1 MQYTINKS
9 NYRTFGK
16 FAENRLEHRS
26 YFISFHAEQS
36 MQKTDW
42 FSERFES
49 DAVTMLSGEWDFIY
63 YRHASQLPK
72 NFDTDKAEFQRIHVP
87 STWQKTGY
95 DTVNYLNSRYPFACR
110 PPKTPKNCPVGVYR
124 KQFSLCPSEDGHYI
138 LTFLGVCASL
148 DLYLNGVY
156 IGYSEGSH
164 NSAEFDVTKFLR
176 SGENEI
182 VAVVYKWST
191 GTYLECQDMFR
202 ENGIFRD
209 VYITAQKKHI
219 FSIFLFKLKKPG
231 AVTMHG

>member
-72 NFDTDKAEFQRIHVP
+72 NFDTDKA
-87 STWQKTGY
+87 
-95 DTVNYLNSRYPFACR
+95 
-110 PPKTPKNCPVGVYR
+110 
-124 KQFSLCPSEDGHYI
+124 
-138 LTFLGVCASL
+138 
-148 DLYLNGVY
+148 
-156 IGYSEGSH
+156 
-164 NSAEFDVTKFLR
+164 
-176 SGENEI
+176 
-182 VAVVYKWST
+182 
-191 GTYLECQDMFR
+191 
-202 ENGIFRD
+202 
-209 VYITAQKKHI
+209 
-219 FSIFLFKLKKPG
+219 
-231 AVTMHG
+231 